1 MMILALLKGKQMKEL
16 IEKDALCQCV
26 KKYCEDCGPDEW
38 CGNCQMP
45 EVMNMIHEFPTA
57 ESLETRKLG
66 ECFSCGIKAG
76 MEEAAETH
84 KKMEMLIEAL
94 KTGNIT
100 VNNVPISDEL
110 IRRED
115 ALDILDQFEDSVENG
130 ERGFY
135 EIARC
140 MMQNLDAE
148 DLEKPRMKMIS
159 REVKDT
165 LVKRIMPMCTWNG
178 MPKEAVNR
186 LMEITRYVI
195 NLE

>member
-1 MMILALLKGKQMKEL
+1 
-16 IEKDALCQCV
+16 
-26 KKYCEDCGPDEW
+26 
-38 CGNCQMP
+38 
-45 EVMNMIHEFPTA
+45 
-57 ESLETRKLG
+57 
-66 ECFSCGIKAG
+66 

-165 LVKRIMPMCTWNG
+165 LVKRLMPMCTWNG